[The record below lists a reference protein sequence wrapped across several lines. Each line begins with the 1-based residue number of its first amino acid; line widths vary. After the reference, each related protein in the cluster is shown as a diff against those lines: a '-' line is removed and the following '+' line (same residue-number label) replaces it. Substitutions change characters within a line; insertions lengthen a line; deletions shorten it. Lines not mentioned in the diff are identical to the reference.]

1 MKNDKRTK
9 INKKS
14 PGRTRKSRCNGERPK
29 CSLCQN
35 LGFDCQYEP
44 TEASTNVI
52 VKKEYVSDFESRLKG
67 VEEMLRRHDDLL
79 IGHLSS
85 CSGRQD
91 AHASSPRSARQAP
104 PFNALTSR
112 ESIQLNASEI
122 QEIVAEETVTDG
134 MAMSFVDEF
143 DSVFFGPS
151 SNIAFTKHI
160 LRAMAS
166 RNITQPK
173 NLKSKKHRS
182 LMDGGIIDYSR
193 PASPNTPDASSQP
206 TPAIFELPP
215 VAEL

>member
-1 MKNDKRTK
+1 MSSN
-9 INKKS
+9 S
-14 PGRTRKSRCNGERPK
+14 AFLGRTRKSRCNGERPK

-52 VKKEYVSDFESRLKG
+52 VKKEYVSDFESRLKN

-79 IGHLSS
+79 VGHLAS
-85 CSGRQD
+85 CSGKTD
-91 AHASSPRSARQAP
+91 ATSASPRSSRQAL
-104 PFNALTSR
+104 PFNSR
-112 ESIQLNASEI
+112 ESIQLNASELQDI
-122 QEIVAEETVTDG
+122 PAEETVTDG
-134 MAMSFVDEF
+134 MAMSFADEF

-173 NLKSKKHRS
+173 NLKSKHHRS
-182 LMDGGIIDYSR
+182 LMDGGIVDYSR
-193 PASPNTPDASSQP
+193 PASPNTPDAPLQA
-206 TPAIFELPP
+206 TPAVFELPP

>member
-1 MKNDKRTK
+1 ML
-9 INKKS
+9 IS
-14 PGRTRKSRCNGERPK
+14 SLGSGRTRKSRCNGERPK

-52 VKKEYVSDFESRLKG
+52 VKKEYVSDFETRLKN
-67 VEEMLRRHDDLL
+67 VEEILRRHDDLL
-79 IGHLSS
+79 VGHLSS
-85 CSGRQD
+85 CTGKVNAAIASPQSSR
-91 AHASSPRSARQAP
+91 HAV
-104 PFNALTSR
+104 FNARTSR
-112 ESIQLNASEI
+112 DSIQLDASELQDI
-122 QEIVAEETVTDG
+122 PAEEAITDG

-173 NLKSKKHRS
+173 NFKTKKHHS
-182 LMDGGIIDYSR
+182 LLDGGIVDYSR
-193 PASPNTPDASSQP
+193 PASPNTPDAPLLSP
-206 TPAIFELPP
+206 AAIFELPAVP
-215 VAEL
+215 EL

>member
-1 MKNDKRTK
+1 M
-9 INKKS
+9 
-14 PGRTRKSRCNGERPK
+14 
-29 CSLCQN
+29 
-35 LGFDCQYEP
+35 
-44 TEASTNVI
+44 I
-52 VKKEYVSDFESRLKG
+52 VKKEYVSDFESRLKN

-79 IGHLSS
+79 LGHLST
-85 CSGRQD
+85 CTGRTD
-91 AHASSPRSARQAP
+91 AHTASPKSARQVP
-104 PFNALTSR
+104 PYDALTSR
-112 ESIQLNASEI
+112 ESIQLNASEL

-173 NLKSKKHRS
+173 KLKSKRHRS
-182 LMDGGIIDYSR
+182 LMDGGIVDYSR
-193 PASPNTPDASSQP
+193 PASPSTPEAPLQAI
-206 TPAIFELPP
+206 PAIFELPP

>member
-1 MKNDKRTK
+1 MGPN
-9 INKKS
+9 NV
-14 PGRTRKSRCNGERPK
+14 PLGRTRKSRCNGERPK
-29 CSLCQN
+29 CSLCLN

-52 VKKEYVSDFESRLKG
+52 VKKEYVSDFESRLKN

-79 IGHLSS
+79 IGHLAS
-85 CSGRQD
+85 CSGKGDQQ
-91 AHASSPRSARQAP
+91 ATGSPHSARQAH
-104 PFNALTSR
+104 PFNAMTSR
-112 ESIQLNASEI
+112 ESIQLDASELQDI
-122 QEIVAEETVTDG
+122 PAEETVTDG

-166 RNITQPK
+166 RNISQPK
-173 NLKSKKHRS
+173 NTKHKKHRS
-182 LMDGGIIDYSR
+182 LMDGGIVDYSR
-193 PASPNTPDASSQP
+193 PASPNTPDAAIQSP
-206 TPAIFELPP
+206 PAIFELPP